1 MLRPELRKILNIIAD
16 KAENSINKSLIDL
29 AVILEEGGLS
39 EFEARKY
46 INELQGRQLITIDP
60 RVSGTDIEGKPYRLT
75 NLTTKGLEAL
85 EHQDER

>member
-29 AVILEEGGLS
+29 AVIQEGGLS

-46 INELQGRQLITIDP
+46 INELQGRQLITI
-60 RVSGTDIEGKPYRLT
+60 
-75 NLTTKGLEAL
+75 LE
-85 EHQDER
+85 